1 MSDSIKKWHEMQ
13 EDKSFNIKGA
23 KVTMDS
29 PMIYESPDGGETVT
43 ERPFGGDYK
52 DRVVIKEP
60 KQDRFVQQIK
70 EKFEQRSQVGIK
82 KYGTTLERDD
92 LNTEDWLTHLGEEL
106 MDALLYLEVLKD
118 KLK

>member
-1 MSDSIKKWHEMQ
+1 MSDSVKKFMEMQ
-13 EDKSFNIKGA
+13 EDGISK
-23 KVTMDS
+23 
-29 PMIYESPDGGETVT
+29 IYESPDNGETVT
-43 ERPFGGDYK
+43 ERPFGGDDK

-60 KQDRFVQQIK
+60 IQDRFVQQIK